1 MTIGEVARRTG
12 VSIKALRFYDELGI
26 LAVEGRS
33 DANYRLFSDDVLE
46 CLAHIRALQ
55 AAGLTLRQVQ
65 AVARAQRERRD
76 VRPLVRAA
84 YADALARVDGEIA
97 DLRAKSE
104 RLRRLLA
111 NDDRSDDPEDLTL
124 QCTGGC
130 SVGGD
135 SAAPAARRRRNTN
148 DNRSRDHRRA
158 HRI

>member
-1 MTIGEVARRTG
+1 M
-12 VSIKALRFYDELGI
+12 SIKALRFYDDLGI
-26 LAVEGRS
+26 LRVDGRS

-46 CLAHIRALQ
+46 CVARIRALQ

-65 AVARAQRERRD
+65 TLARAERERRD

-84 YADALARVDGEIA
+84 YADALARVDREIA

-111 NDDRSDDPEDLTL
+111 NDDRSDDPEHLTL

-130 SVGGD
+130 SVSGD
-135 SAAPAARRRRNTN
+135 NAAPAARGRRDTY
-148 DNRSRDHRRA
+148 DKRSRDHDRA
-158 HRI
+158 HRL